1 MAKLITC
8 IVAGRRAMQA
18 LELLKNEGIF
28 TANRYP
34 ARGASALSNYVY
46 QGIDIV
52 TVTVEDA
59 RADEIFTR
67 LYTELEM
74 DGPGGGMIYQAALG
88 RSSEYRLPEID
99 SIAQKGE

>member
-1 MAKLITC
+1 MSSHKLITC

-18 LELLKNEGIF
+18 IELLKDAGIF

-52 TVTVEDA
+52 TVVVEA
-59 RADEIFTR
+59 TRADEIFTR

-74 DGPGGGMIYQAALG
+74 DGPGGGMIYQEALG
-88 RSSEYRLPEID
+88 RSSEYRLPEIEGTD
-99 SIAQKGE
+99 